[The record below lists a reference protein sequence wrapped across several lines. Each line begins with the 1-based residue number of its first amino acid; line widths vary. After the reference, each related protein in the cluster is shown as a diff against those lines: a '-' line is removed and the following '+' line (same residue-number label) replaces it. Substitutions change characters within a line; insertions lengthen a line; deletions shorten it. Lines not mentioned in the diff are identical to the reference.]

1 VVWSSRRQATVSAST
16 VEPEYIAL
24 TEAGREVMRLRELL
38 GTLGHRQPMTKLWC
52 DNQGAIALTKKPSS
66 HPRIKHIAIRHHHT
80 RMGRTRDDS
89 TRVRGYEVPEGR
101 HPHQTVAWTG
111 ARGLCTR
118 NRSSEAK
125 EGRKGCSWT
134 AHGRGKNEDPTFG
147 LETKRQ
153 WVATRY
159 QGGSRPRG
167 CKEAWHQ
174 EERSISRGS
183 VSRLELKSW
192 WRSYGMT
199 DEDRAVAVSWTIE

>member
-1 VVWSSRRQATVSAST
+1 LIPGFNGGSRIHRDHRSWKRDHVVERASGDARLQSANHVT
-16 VEPEYIAL
+16 AL
-24 TEAGREVMRLRELL
+24 
-38 GTLGHRQPMTKLWC
+38 RQPGGDSTH
-52 DNQGAIALTKKPSS
+52 QEALVAPKNKAHCHSTSS
-66 HPRIKHIAIRHHHT
+66 NT
-80 RMGRTRDDS
+80 RMGRARDES

-101 HPHQTVAWTG
+101 HPHRTVAWTG
-111 ARGLCTR
+111 TRGLCTR
-118 NRSSEAK
+118 NRPSEAK
-125 EGRKGCSWT
+125 EGRKGYSWT
-134 AHGRGKNEDPTFG
+134 VNGRGKNEDATFG

-167 CKEAWHQ
+167 CKEAWDQ

>member
-1 VVWSSRRQATVSAST
+1 VIELHGSPVVWSSRRQATVSAST

-125 EGRKGCSWT
+125 EGRKGC
-134 AHGRGKNEDPTFG
+134 R
-147 LETKRQ
+147 TKTQPWDLRRRDSG
-153 WVATRY
+153 WRSVTRADL
-159 QGGSRPRG
+159 GP
-167 CKEAWHQ
+167 EAARKHVI
-174 EERSISRGS
+174 RRNDRSRGG
-183 VSRLELKSW
+183 VSASSSR
-192 WRSYGMT
+192 RHGGVHNGMT
-199 DEDRAVAVSWTIE
+199 G